1 MMPNTKVSL
10 MLHPDRLQIL
20 TTISTRKMTAHD
32 LAQEL
37 DIPLTSLYRH
47 LNLLVEGGLLEI
59 VAENPIRGTVEKVYA
74 LPTPPSLSA
83 EDLAGMDKAAYE
95 QAFMVYIATL
105 LRDVQRY
112 LATKQDD
119 EALDVLADGV
129 ELSKVRLFLTDDE
142 LRDMNSQ
149 ITKLMMKAVENTPT
163 PERKPRIFSFLFL
176 PGISGKPDNQDI

>member
-20 TTISTRKMTAHD
+20 TTISARQLTAQD

-37 DIPLTSLYRH
+37 DIPMTSLYRH
-47 LNLLVEGGLLEI
+47 LNLLVEGGLLKI

-74 LPTPPSLSA
+74 LPAPPSLSA
-83 EDLAGMDKAAYE
+83 EDLAGMDKTACE

-105 LRDVQRY
+105 ISDVQRY

-142 LRDMNSQ
+142 FHEMNGQ
-149 ITKLMMKAVENTPT
+149 ITRLMMQAVENKPT
-163 PERKPRIFSFLFL
+163 QDRKPRIFSYLFL
-176 PGISGKPDNQDI
+176 PGVTGRAISQDM